1 MPSYR
6 LVPVSL
12 LAALAALVIGVAPT
26 PLWDEDESRFA
37 AIARTMVETGDWVV
51 PTYNGTLAVD
61 KPVLMHWC
69 MAACMSV
76 FGINEFAA
84 RLPSVIATMLVAL
97 ALARAGR
104 RWFDDATAAVAVVA
118 YVGCLLVAI
127 EAHAAT
133 PDAILTALT
142 AWATVLAAEAIMPG
156 RDGRLARM
164 TARRGLGVGLLL
176 GLAVVCKGP
185 VGFVGPL
192 AVVGTWAWCLAV
204 GRRLD
209 GGRWSIAAIARAAVP
224 ATGEALVA
232 LAPLAVTAGA
242 ILAALPWYAAVTIR
256 TDGAWT
262 NGFFF
267 VHNVG
272 RFMAPMEKHGAGAW
286 FHPVTMLV
294 GFYPWSCFLPFAV
307 VVAAWRAWRGTDDA
321 RGPAT
326 LLTLVWL
333 AVWIGAFSAAA
344 TKLPNYILPAYPAAA
359 LLVAIVAVDAARRAA
374 AGAWPHPR
382 WMATGLAAL
391 AFGGAATAATLVIAA
406 RYGLPGAEPAAAVGL
421 VPLIGAMACGL
432 LAARR
437 PQAAVTA
444 FAVTGLVY
452 AALAVGPAQLLVAR
466 GNTLPGLIRRLHDDD
481 TTRLGTYKLASPNV
495 VFYAADR
502 VTQIGD
508 RDVAA
513 IGDFLR
519 SHPEAVL
526 LVPERHLPDIEAAL
540 PDGCGVIDRT
550 RPAFRTCDVV
560 AIGRCGI
567 LHDRTATAPE
577 VIR

>member
-1 MPSYR
+1 MPSHR
-6 LVPVSL
+6 LVPATL
-12 LAALAALVIGVAPT
+12 IAALAALVIGIAPT

-84 RLPSVIATMLVAL
+84 RLPSVIATLLVAL

-104 RWFDDATAAVAVVA
+104 RWFDEATAAVAVAA
-118 YVGCLLVAI
+118 YVGCLLVSI

-156 RDGRLARM
+156 RDGRLART
-164 TARRGLGVGLLL
+164 TARRGIGIGLLL

-185 VGFVGPL
+185 IGFVGPL
-192 AVVGTWAWCLAV
+192 AVLGTWAWCLAL
-204 GRRLD
+204 GRRLA
-209 GGRWSIAAIARAAVP
+209 GGPRSIAAAARAAVP
-224 ATGEALVA
+224 AVGEALVA
-232 LAPLAVTAGA
+232 LAPVAVTAGA
-242 ILAALPWYAAVTIR
+242 IIAAAPWYAAVTIR
-256 TDGAWT
+256 TDGAWP
-262 NGFFF
+262 NGFFY

-286 FHPVTMLV
+286 FHPLTMLV

-307 VVAAWRAWRGTDDA
+307 VVSGWRAWRQPTDGQ
-321 RGPAT
+321 RPAT
-326 LLTLVWL
+326 LLALVWL
-333 AVWIGAFSAAA
+333 VVWVGGFSAAA
-344 TKLPNYILPAYPAAA
+344 TKLPNYVLPAYPAAA

-374 AGAWPHPR
+374 AGGWPHPR

-391 AFGGAATAATLVIAA
+391 AFGGIATAATLVIVAA
-406 RYGLPGAEPAAAVGL
+406 YGLPGAEPAAAVGL
-421 VPLIGAMACGL
+421 VPLVGAVACGL
-432 LAARR
+432 LATRK
-437 PQAAVTA
+437 PWSAVAA
-444 FAVTGLVY
+444 FAVTGLIY
-452 AALAVGPAQLLVAR
+452 ASLAVGPAQLLVAR
-466 GNTLPGLIRRLHDDD
+466 GNTLPGFVRRLHDDEAP
-481 TTRLGTYKLASPNV
+481 RLGTYKIASPNV

-502 VTQIGD
+502 VTPIGD

-519 SHPEAVL
+519 SHADAVL
-526 LVPERHLPDIEAAL
+526 LVPERHLPEIEAAL
-540 PDGCGVIDRT
+540 PEGHGVIDRT
-550 RPAFRTCDVV
+550 RPAFRTSDVV
-560 AIGRCGI
+560 AIGRTAAS
-567 LHDRTATAPE
+567 HDRTASAPE